1 MEARDHRRIDP
12 VGRGREQ
19 SVVSVK
25 LEEVEDEFPEHREVV
40 DVAVHGI
47 VDAIV
52 LIQQLF
58 IAAPSQPP
66 IATRKSAQKNEHAP
80 AKTKTRDR
88 THVSSLVHEPRPI
101 ERRFAE
107 KPCLRT

>member
-58 IAAPSQPP
+58 ITAHLTPP
-66 IATRKSAQKNEHAP
+66 IATRKKCAKNEHAS
-80 AKTKTRDR
+80 AKDAKNARSDAR
-88 THVSSLVHEPRPI
+88 ILPGS
-101 ERRFAE
+101 
-107 KPCLRT
+107 

>member
-58 IAAPSQPP
+58 ITAHLTPRSQPE
-66 IATRKSAQKNEHAP
+66 KSAQNRA
-80 AKTKTRDR
+80 R
-88 THVSSLVHEPRPI
+88 PREDETARSDARILPGS
-101 ERRFAE
+101 
-107 KPCLRT
+107 

>member
-58 IAAPSQPP
+58 ITAHLTPDRNP
-66 IATRKSAQKNEHAP
+66 KSAQNPSTPPPKEDENARSDARILP
-80 AKTKTRDR
+80 G
-88 THVSSLVHEPRPI
+88 S
-101 ERRFAE
+101 
-107 KPCLRT
+107 